1 MTDLLDQIDAD
12 LDAVFF
18 PTGGSAYG
26 FTVDL
31 TPTGGSAIPCI
42 FDDNTVAGDDR
53 AGPRALIRTSDLGA
67 ITHGTRVGID
77 SRSFQ
82 VAGRRP
88 QGSGDVLEL
97 ELEEVT

>member
-1 MTDLLDQIDAD
+1 MTLLTQIASDLTE
-12 LDAVFF
+12 VFF

-31 TPTGGSAIPCI
+31 TPTGGTAIPCI
-42 FDDNTVAGDDR
+42 FDDNTVVGDDR
-53 AGPRALIRTSDLGA
+53 GGPKALIRTADLGA

-77 SRSFQ
+77 SRTFK

-88 QGSGDVLEL
+88 EGTGDVLEL